1 MCLLRQPAC
10 LKSTYSKESLV
21 KKQLEKKIK
30 FFWMYTIILFSV
42 AFVLILFSA
51 ISAGQHQDLKK
62 DSQNYINGTQATIN
76 TLTQENTVLKT
87 TVDGLQKSVEALST
101 EVEELRVQNE
111 GYKKNV
117 EAILTAKDLC
127 DEGSYYPAKDIL
139 AEVDPEQLDGTVAEI
154 YNQLTTKIENNI

>member
-1 MCLLRQPAC
+1 MFCKAH
-10 LKSTYSKESLV
+10 KSIESLV

-51 ISAGQHQDLKK
+51 ISAGQHQDLKE

-76 TLTQENTVLKT
+76 SLTQENAVLKT
-87 TVDGLQKSVEALST
+87 TVDGLQNSVEALST
-101 EVEELRVQNE
+101 EVEDLRSQNE
-111 GYKKNV
+111 NYRKNV
-117 EAILTAKDLC
+117 EAVLTAKDLC
-127 DEGSYYPAKDIL
+127 DEGSYYPAKDVL
-139 AEVDPEQLDGTVAEI
+139 EEVDPEQLDGTVAEI